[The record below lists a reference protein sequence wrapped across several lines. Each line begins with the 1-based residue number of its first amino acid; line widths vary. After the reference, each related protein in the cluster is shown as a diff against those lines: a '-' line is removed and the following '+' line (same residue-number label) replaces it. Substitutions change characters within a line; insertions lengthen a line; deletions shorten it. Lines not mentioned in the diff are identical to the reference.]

1 MQEFANQYAKPDW
14 SLAELQI
21 GTRDLGWA
29 EGYLS
34 DKRPFFIER
43 WQEGDNQ
50 LATFYFSSERIQDK
64 SVDEL
69 VILLLDSQLF
79 TLQKEP
85 IPVDSAEVKDSIG
98 QLLFSLNLV
107 LSDAKECYAQLEVP
121 INDYGT

>member
-1 MQEFANQYAKPDW
+1 MQEFANHYAKPDW

-34 DKRPFFIER
+34 DQRPFFIER
-43 WQEGDNQ
+43 WQEGENQ
-50 LATFYFSSERIQDK
+50 LATFYFSSERIKGK

-69 VILLLDSQLF
+69 VILLLESQLL

-85 IPVDSAEVKDSIG
+85 IPVDYAEVKDSSG

-107 LSDAKECYAQLEVP
+107 LSDASECYAQLKVP
-121 INDYGT
+121 INDYGR